1 MVAPAGLEDME
12 GAHQVGIN
20 KRRRIDQ
27 RVVVVGLGSKVND
40 QVSFL
45 HEGVHQVAVGQ
56 VTDHQLHPI
65 QPRNR
70 VRVTGIAQLIQHRH
84 GSIRVILHSRVDKVS
99 ANETGSAG
107 N

>member
-1 MVAPAGLEDME
+1 M
-12 GAHQVGIN
+12 
-20 KRRRIDQ
+20 
-27 RVVVVGLGSKVND
+27 GLGSEMNH
-40 QVSFL
+40 QVSVL
-45 HEGVHQVAVGQ
+45 HKGVHQVAVGQ
-56 VTDHQLHPI
+56 VTDHQVHPI

-107 N
+107 DQNVHEVPPLFQCFPAYLGQGGF